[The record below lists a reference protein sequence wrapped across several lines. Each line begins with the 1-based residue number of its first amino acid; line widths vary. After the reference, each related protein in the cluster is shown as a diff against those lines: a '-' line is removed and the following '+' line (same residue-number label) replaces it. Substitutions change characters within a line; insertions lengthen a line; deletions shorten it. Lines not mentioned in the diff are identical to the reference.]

1 MREIELLAPAKN
13 YDAACAAVDHGADA
27 VYIGGAKFG
36 ARVAAGNSTKDIAR
50 AVEYAHKYGVKL
62 YATLNTLLFE
72 SELEEAERAAR
83 DLVAVGV
90 DALIVQDLAYA
101 RMNLGAELH
110 ASTQMCNMTGE
121 GVRFLEELG
130 FSRVVLERNLS
141 LHDIERI
148 RRVTNVELE
157 AFVHG
162 AICVGYSGRCL
173 LSKSMSNRSGNR
185 GECSQPCRL
194 NYDLVDRAGKKIM
207 ESKHLLSVKDLNL
220 TTRIGEMIDSGVN
233 SLKIEGRL
241 KELSYTKNIVAHYRR
256 VVDEVIAD
264 REGLKR
270 SSSGLSK
277 IEFEPNPA
285 KSFSRGETLYLFD
298 GKAQNVASLDTPKA
312 LGEYIGEVNARRAE
326 SFKVKSRRALS
337 TGDGICYLTKDGLM
351 GSNIN
356 RVEVAKDG
364 DLWITLNRA
373 SGLEVGTKL
382 HRNFDRLFESAVE
395 SSRTRRSI
403 EVKARVDSTP
413 QKVVV
418 TYEDI
423 DGNCASAEISE
434 NFEAANNAEKMAQVI
449 TTQLSKC
456 GDTIFEV
463 ASVDT
468 SEWGGE
474 FIASSQLATLRRSAL
489 ERLELAR
496 VESFTKR
503 EKRVFVENRD
513 AKYPEY
519 EIGADVGV
527 TNSLAEALY
536 RDHGV
541 REIAQ
546 PLERARSLVDE
557 VVMESSYC
565 IRGQIGECL
574 RRGTKLRGELFLE
587 RGNHRYRLKFD
598 CTKCRM
604 SLIKEQK

>member
-13 YDAACAAVDHGADA
+13 YDSARAAVDHGADA
-27 VYIGGAKFG
+27 IYIGGAKFG
-36 ARVAAGNSTKDIAR
+36 ARVAAANSVEDIAR
-50 AVEYAHKYGVKL
+50 AVEYAHKYGVRL

-72 SELEEAERAAR
+72 SELGMAEDAAR
-83 DLVAVGV
+83 DIVAAGV
-90 DALIVQDLAYA
+90 DALIIQDMAYA
-101 RMNLGAELH
+101 RMNLGVELH

-121 GVRFLEELG
+121 GVKFLEELG

-157 AFVHG
+157 AFIHG

-173 LSKSMSNRSGNR
+173 LSKSMSPRSGNR

-194 NYDLVDRAGKKIM
+194 NYDLVDRAGRKIM

-220 TTRIGEMIDSGVN
+220 TTRIGAMIDAGVN

-241 KELSYTKNIVAHYRR
+241 KELSYTKNIVAHYRS

-264 REGLKR
+264 RGGLVR
-270 SSSGLSK
+270 SSSGRSK

-312 LGEYIGEVNARRAE
+312 LGEYIGGVSARRKD
-326 SFKVKSRRALS
+326 SFKVKSRRELA
-337 TGDGICYLTKDGLM
+337 TGDGLCYLSKDGLV
-351 GSNIN
+351 GSNVN
-356 RVEVAKDG
+356 RVEVASDG

-373 SGLEVGTKL
+373 VGLDVGTKL
-382 HRNFDRLFESAVE
+382 HRNFDRVFESTVE
-395 SSRTRRSI
+395 NSRSRRTIECSAKIVCAAGKI
-403 EVKARVDSTP
+403 EVKYR
-413 QKVVV
+413 
-418 TYEDI
+418 DI
-423 DGNCASAEISE
+423 DGYESSAEIVDS
-434 NFEAANNAEKMAQVI
+434 FEQAKNAEKMEQV
-449 TTQLSKC
+449 TQTQLSKC

-463 ASVDT
+463 TNVDT
-468 SEWGGE
+468 SAWGGE
-474 FIASSQLATLRRSAL
+474 FIASSQLATLRREAL
-489 ERLELAR
+489 ERLDMAR
-496 VESFTKR
+496 VEGTKNR
-503 EKRVFVENRD
+503 ERKIFEENLGAR
-513 AKYPEY
+513 YPEV
-519 EIGADVGV
+519 EIGGEVGV

-541 REIAQ
+541 REIAP
-546 PLERARSLVDE
+546 PLERMRSLVGE
-557 VVMESSYC
+557 QVMESSYC

-574 RRGTKLRGELFLE
+574 RRGTKLRGDLFLE
-587 RGNHRYRLKFD
+587 RGNLRYRLKFD

-604 SLIKEQK
+604 SLIKE